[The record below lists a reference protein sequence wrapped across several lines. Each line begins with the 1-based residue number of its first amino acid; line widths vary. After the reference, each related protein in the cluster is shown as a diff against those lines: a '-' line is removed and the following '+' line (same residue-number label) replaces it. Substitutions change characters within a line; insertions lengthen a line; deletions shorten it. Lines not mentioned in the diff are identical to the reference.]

1 MESKSENLLLT
12 VNRAIFGNS
21 PNRCTDH
28 FMNKF
33 KITIWTRIPAETR
46 QKAFVVS

>member
-12 VNRAIFGNS
+12 VHRDIFGNS
-21 PNRCTDH
+21 PNRCTDY

-33 KITIWTRIPAETR
+33 KIANWTRKPAETR
-46 QKAFVVS
+46 QKAFVVL